1 LFGGVAD
8 LPDEYKTVVT
18 DTLETGEIVQPPKP
32 ELAPVRKPKKSKVKE
47 DNDEEP
53 PMQKP
58 KKSRIA
64 KDEVSDD
71 GSEGNAPVPEP
82 RETRVKDED
91 DDDGNE
97 EEAPEVKPKNR
108 GQGKNKV
115 IDADISHDHKPKS
128 KSKAKPKPKGKKR
141 SSDELDSSSE
151 AEYVPRKTRSRAAP
165 LEEMVNPAVAR
176 MGLTDAPRTEAAK

>member
-1 LFGGVAD
+1 LFGGVDD

-32 ELAPVRKPKKSKVKE
+32 ELAPVRKPKKSKVKKE
-47 DNDEEP
+47 ENDEEP

-64 KDEVSDD
+64 KDEVNDD
-71 GSEGNAPVPEP
+71 GSEENAAV
-82 RETRVKDED
+82 VKDED

-108 GQGKNKV
+108 GQGKKKV
-115 IDADISHDHKPKS
+115 IDADINHGDKPKS

-165 LEEMVNPAVAR
+165 LEETVNPAVAR
-176 MGLTDAPRTEAAK
+176 MGLTDALRTEAAK